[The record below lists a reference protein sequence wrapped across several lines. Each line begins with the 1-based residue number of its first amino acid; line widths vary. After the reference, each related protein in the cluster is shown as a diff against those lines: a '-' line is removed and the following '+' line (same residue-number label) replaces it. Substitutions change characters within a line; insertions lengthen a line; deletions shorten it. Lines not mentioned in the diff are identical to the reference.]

1 MTTIYP
7 PNDGWRM
14 MFSIEGRPVSRA
26 ENVPS
31 AIFGVVDANYLRT
44 AGIPVV
50 EGRDFSESDR
60 EGTLP
65 VAIVNQAFVKQ
76 YFPDEDPIGRRIE
89 LGAPASLVAQDVW
102 MGSQRETVTVAATR
116 SIGGQPRE
124 FQKIASPFPPY

>member
-1 MTTIYP
+1 
-7 PNDGWRM
+7 

-65 VAIVNQAFVKQ
+65 VAIVKQ

>member
-1 MTTIYP
+1 
-7 PNDGWRM
+7 

-26 ENVPS
+26 EDVPS